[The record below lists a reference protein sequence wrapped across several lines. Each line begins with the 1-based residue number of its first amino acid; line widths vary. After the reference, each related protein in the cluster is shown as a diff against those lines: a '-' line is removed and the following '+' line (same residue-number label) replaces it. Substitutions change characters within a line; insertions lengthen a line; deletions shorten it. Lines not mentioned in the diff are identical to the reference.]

1 MASQLFRT
9 KPLDMLLAEEAG
21 DHRLRRIL
29 GPVQL
34 TALGVGAI
42 IGTGIFI
49 LTGVAAHDR
58 TGPALMLSFVLAGLA
73 CVFAALCYAEFA
85 SMVPVAGSAYTY
97 AYATLGELFA
107 WIIGWDLILEYAVG
121 SATVA
126 HGWSAHFQEFIPI
139 FHEGRSWIP
148 AKIPQAFHTAPIN
161 YCPNVDVAGGCPQ
174 PGIVS
179 TGSYFDLPAILITL
193 ILTVILVKGIKES
206 ATFNAVMVAIKLVIV
221 LMVIAIGGYL
231 VLTVYGTSNWHPFA
245 PYGYTGMSFFGKTL
259 LGGVSQSGVP
269 VGMMAGAAIIFFA
282 YIGFDS
288 VSVHSEEARAPA
300 KDVPTGIIASLI
312 ICTIL
317 YILVSAVL
325 TGMVPYRDIN
335 IDAPVVDAFKRAG
348 IVWMQYLVAAG
359 AMTGITSVL
368 LVMMLSQPRVMLAL
382 GRDGLVPNS
391 FFGAVHPK
399 WRTPWKSTIL
409 TGLFVA
415 AMAGFLPLGILAE
428 MTSIGTL
435 FAFVIV
441 CGAVLVMR
449 RTNPD
454 AKRPFRAPLVP
465 LVPILGIATCLLL
478 MFSLPAENW
487 YRLIIWLVIGFN
499 IYFGYGRYRSVMS
512 AGVTGSPAALAA
524 LLAVLDGVVA
534 GVATYMFL
542 EHSPSRV
549 MYTIVFTVL
558 GVVIGVAVAFLGHS
572 RRGKHPPPS
581 HPGSLAH
588 EIATHGVSP
597 AGQAVGDP
605 DAPPSSP
612 ADPVD
617 SRVK

>member
-1 MASQLFRT
+1 MASNLFRT
-9 KPLDMLLAEEAG
+9 KPLAMLLEEMQG
-21 DHRLRRIL
+21 ENRLHRIL

-58 TGPALMLSFVLAGLA
+58 TGPALMLSFCLAGLA

-126 HGWSAHFQEFIPI
+126 HGWSAHFQEFTPLFG
-139 FHEGRSWIP
+139 FHVP
-148 AKIPQAFHTAPIN
+148 AAFARGPYN
-161 YCPNVDVAGGCPQ
+161 YCVSVGGMCPT
-174 PGIVS
+174 
-179 TGSYFDLPAILITL
+179 TGFVKTGAYFDLPAVLITFV
-193 ILTVILVKGIKES
+193 LTIILVKGIKES
-206 ATFNAVMVAIKLVIV
+206 ASFNAGMVAVKLVIV
-221 LMVIAIGGYL
+221 ILVIGIGVFYID
-231 VLTVYGTSNWHPFA
+231 TANWHPFA
-245 PYGYTGMSFFGKTL
+245 PYGYTGISFFGNTIVGQTAPGGEP
-259 LGGVSQSGVP
+259 LG
-269 VGMMAGAAIIFFA
+269 MFAGAAIIFFA

-288 VSVHSEEARAPA
+288 VSVHSEEAKEPS
-300 KDVPTGIIASLI
+300 KDVPIGIIASLI

-317 YILVSAVL
+317 YIAVSAVL
-325 TGMVPYRDIN
+325 TGMVPYKEIN

-348 IVWMQYLVAAG
+348 LTWMQYAVAAG

-382 GRDGLVPNS
+382 ARDGLVPKG
-391 FFGAVHPK
+391 FFGDIHPK
-399 WRTPWKSTIL
+399 FRTPWKSTIL

-415 AMAGFLPLGILAE
+415 AMAGFIPLSILAE

-441 CGAVLVMR
+441 CGAVIVMR
-449 RTNPD
+449 RTNPN
-454 AKRPFRAPLVP
+454 ANRPFRAPFVP

-487 YRLIIWLVIGFN
+487 YRLIIWLAIGLV
-499 IYFGYGRYRSVMS
+499 IYFLYGKKRSVM
-512 AGVTGSPAALAA
+512 
-524 LLAVLDGVVA
+524 
-534 GVATYMFL
+534 ATHTF
-542 EHSPSRV
+542 
-549 MYTIVFTVL
+549 
-558 GVVIGVAVAFLGHS
+558 
-572 RRGKHPPPS
+572 
-581 HPGSLAH
+581 H
-588 EIATHGVSP
+588 EVATHGVSP
-597 AGQAVGDP
+597 GGQAVGDP
-605 DAPPSSP
+605 DEPPSSP
-612 ADPVD
+612 AAPVRNKLD
-617 SRVK
+617 DDDDK